1 MVYIR
6 DHTEVEE
13 GEVTMD
19 TSSASDE
26 DFFSTMKPK
35 NADELDGYLAYSSE
49 KMDLLRSFPALKKLS
64 IKTNTALPA
73 SAACEQLFSCAGFI
87 FTSRRARLGNKNFE
101 NQLLLKLNK
110 KFIK

>member
-35 NADELDGYLAYSSE
+35 NADELDGYLACSSE
-49 KMDLLRSFPALKKLS
+49 KYGSSTLL
-64 IKTNTALPA
+64 
-73 SAACEQLFSCAGFI
+73 SCAQETLYQDKHCT
-87 FTSRRARLGNKNFE
+87 TSICSLCAIVQLCRADLHKQKSKTGD
-101 NQLLLKLNK
+101 QKL
-110 KFIK
+110 